1 MNLSS
6 FFSKILYNLETISRI
21 TISMV
26 EDLVLDT
33 TMAEEKRRWM
43 NNIKCIFF
51 FEENYS
57 YYAWKDEKI
66 SF

>member
-6 FFSKILYNLETISRI
+6 FFSKILYILETISRI